1 MTVKLKGK
9 PVTKEIYA
17 NIIKEIDEYSL
28 LPKLIIMIIGNDP
41 AARYYVQ
48 NLEKR
53 GRKAGINIQTIDF
66 PEEVVQDQIIDEIKK
81 CNEDNNIHGIMI
93 QKPLPKH
100 INESEITLTIDPQKD
115 MDAFHPV
122 NIGNMV
128 LDQKSFIPSTTAAV
142 LEMIKY
148 YQIKTTGKHVVVLGR
163 SNIIG
168 KPIANLLLRKNETG
182 NATVTICHSRTRNL
196 HSITQQADIL
206 IAAIGQPL
214 FVKKD
219 MIHDNVIILDV
230 GVNQVED
237 AEKNQDPSAFYL
249 ALRDFTWA
257 FNDGHVGLGG
267 GEIAQQL
274 FMDDVSG
281 GYGFAIRELDDG
293 YDAVLMIPG
302 FSRLVGGKGQ
312 GLLRSPR
319 CQGNLAQLWKPE
331 PYNPGDHCRH
341 GGRGRVNRSSPSRRL
356 RERRKDKGG
365 CPGADRYETGHE
377 LSSQDRCEY

>member
-1 MTVKLKGK
+1 M
-9 PVTKEIYA
+9 
-17 NIIKEIDEYSL
+17 
-28 LPKLIIMIIGNDP
+28 
-41 AARYYVQ
+41 
-48 NLEKR
+48 
-53 GRKAGINIQTIDF
+53 
-66 PEEVVQDQIIDEIKK
+66 QDQIIDEIKK

-128 LDQKSFIPSTTAAV
+128 LDQKSFIPSTPAAV

-237 AEKNQDPSAFYL
+237 AEKNVRYVGDVDYDDCYEKAAMITPVPGGVGTVTTALLLKNVLLSAKNSTL
-249 ALRDFTWA
+249 KRK
-257 FNDGHVGLGG
+257 FN
-267 GEIAQQL
+267 
-274 FMDDVSG
+274 
-281 GYGFAIRELDDG
+281 
-293 YDAVLMIPG
+293 
-302 FSRLVGGKGQ
+302 
-312 GLLRSPR
+312 
-319 CQGNLAQLWKPE
+319 
-331 PYNPGDHCRH
+331 
-341 GGRGRVNRSSPSRRL
+341 
-356 RERRKDKGG
+356 
-365 CPGADRYETGHE
+365 
-377 LSSQDRCEY
+377 